1 LTTNGRASVLGATRR
16 NEGGALP
23 VTLARLTGESLDL
36 ANLLADTDPMDTDGV
51 AQIEK
56 LLDGSAAAI
65 QDKAIS
71 IASLVREFEARASA
85 AQVEA
90 DRILAHVRAAKSHA
104 AWLRD
109 YLLKN
114 LEALGVDRIQTA
126 TNLLV
131 VRQSP
136 PSVEVLD
143 ESQIPE
149 GFRRV
154 VHSIDRALLR
164 NALIEGEAIAGVR
177 LTRGTH
183 LWIR

>member
-1 LTTNGRASVLGATRR
+1 VQAVSAR
-16 NEGGALP
+16 NDAAALP
-23 VTLARLTGESLDL
+23 VTLARLTGDFLDL
-36 ANLLADTDPMDTDGV
+36 AYLLADTDPADAEGV
-51 AQIEK
+51 ARIEK

-90 DRILAHVRAAKSHA
+90 DRILAHVRASKSHA
-104 AWLRD
+104 SWLRE

-126 TNLLV
+126 TTLLV

-143 ESQIPE
+143 EGQIPQA
-149 GFRRV
+149 FRRV

-164 NALIEGEAIAGVR
+164 SALIDGEAIAGAR

-183 LWIR
+183 LWMR